1 MGPTAPPTLCPGLPA
16 LSELPP
22 DLAIS
27 RNPSLKRKLLNFP
40 VQVYVGEERRKVE
53 LCPVLQSPHMKRK
66 RLEVHLHEK
75 RLSSCVWGGG
85 GAYMGHG
92 VIVGEFFPLNMFV
105 LSFHNE
111 QTPLQDK
118 FMSSVVGEPPPPRT
132 SPGQTCRLPS
142 VSFHLVPRQTQVPA
156 SRAGRPL
163 ALTPPSH
170 PCPGDPRARGGAAP
184 RTKKPPDPTDPRL

>member
-27 RNPSLKRKLLNFP
+27 RNPSPKRKLLNFP
-40 VQVYVGEERRKVE
+40 VQIYVGEERRKVE

-66 RLEVHLHEK
+66 WLEVPLHEK
-75 RLSSCVWGGG
+75 RLSSCVGGR
-85 GAYMGHG
+85 ACMGHG

-111 QTPLQDK
+111 QSPLEDK
-118 FMSSVVGEPPPPRT
+118 FMSSVAGDPPAPPHQPL
-132 SPGQTCRLPS
+132 SNLPAPKRLL
-142 VSFHLVPRQTQVPA
+142 HLVPRQTQVPA

-163 ALTPPSH
+163 TLTPPSH
-170 PCPGDPRARGGAAP
+170 PLPGDPWARGGAAP
-184 RTKKPPDPTDPRL
+184 RTKRPPDPTDPRL